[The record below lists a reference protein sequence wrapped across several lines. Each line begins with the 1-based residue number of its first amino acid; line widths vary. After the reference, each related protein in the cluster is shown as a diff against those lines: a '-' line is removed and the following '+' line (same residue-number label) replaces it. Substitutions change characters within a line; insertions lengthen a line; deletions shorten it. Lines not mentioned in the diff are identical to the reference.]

1 MELVTEVKS
10 VAVVVNRYA
19 NDNIC
24 NFEHGMLS
32 FG

>member
-10 VAVVVNRYA
+10 VAVVNRYA